1 MTTDSIPAR
10 ATWAAA
16 LTAAPAAEVTAL
28 GNHLAADHRVAPL
41 SVPQA
46 GLYLL
51 TMRDGVFH
59 DRFNLGEIPVA
70 TAAVEVVA
78 SDGTR
83 ATGGASLLGDS
94 LELAGAVAVCDAVLA
109 HRLAGWQQVADLVAR
124 GAAVRAKTARVRGAM
139 LTRTAVDFGGLGD
152 DDDD

>member
-16 LTAAPAAEVTAL
+16 LTAAPAVDVVAL
-28 GNHLAADHRVAPL
+28 GNHLAATHRVAPL

-51 TMRDGVFH
+51 SMRDGVFH
-59 DRFNLGEIPVA
+59 DRYNLGEIPVA

-78 SDGTR
+78 GDGTR
-83 ATGGASLLGDS
+83 ATGGARQLGDS
-94 LELAGAVAVCDAVLA
+94 QELAGAVAGWDAVHA
-109 HRLAGWQQVADLVAR
+109 HRLAGWQEVADLVAR
-124 GAAVRAKTARVRGAM
+124 GAAARGETARVRGAM
-139 LTRTAVDFGGLGD
+139 LQRTAVDFGGLGED
-152 DDDD
+152 DD